1 LQKIKE
7 KKNLSHL
14 VAKNLQKNIPAK
26 IKKKIPPKKKK
37 KKKKKKKN
45 FYRTVFFER

>member
-26 IKKKIPPKKKK
+26 IKKKKKKK
-37 KKKKKKKN
+37 KKTFTALYFLSDSEKN
-45 FYRTVFFER
+45 TFF